1 MHQHTV
7 IYMQWPFGLG
17 EFSINCYCLWFM
29 LLFRVV
35 EGNKIKGPSVM
46 IIKDHK
52 LLFQFTFVFFIFLL
66 FLCRFEFNVS
76 IGEFS
81 RPTYAVYNENRKR
94 NKTLMAIL
102 NNFWGIN
109 ATFRCQSCAVW
120 KKIGVRYY
128 SIFVPP
134 AWQAGLWPALN
145 SAAGP
150 GWLLARAG
158 LPPLL
163 QSHVSMLWL
172 CAFVAEV
179 FFLFSHCTPQG
190 A

>member
-1 MHQHTV
+1 MR
-7 IYMQWPFGLG
+7 WPFGLG

-128 SIFVPP
+128 RHHSHASYPC
-134 AWQAGLWPALN
+134 ALDSYRN
-145 SAAGP
+145 TMCFYHLKRKMSNGD
-150 GWLLARAG
+150 RN
-158 LPPLL
+158 
-163 QSHVSMLWL
+163 HVDWS
-172 CAFVAEV
+172 E
-179 FFLFSHCTPQG
+179 
-190 A
+190 